1 VGGGPGAEGG
11 YCEADW
17 IAKEREWRRLNGE
30 GDQGRYCEVVGAIV
44 FLFFYSLLMENQIKE
59 LLELLI

>member
-1 VGGGPGAEGG
+1 VGGGPGAERG

-44 FLFFYSLLMENQIKE
+44 FLFFIVY
-59 LLELLI
+59 